1 MTREE
6 AIHTLKGLLEAGRES
21 RIEIQGTS
29 MEPFLKAGDI
39 VQVGTVSPNQLKTG
53 DIIAFLQDGRLIVHR
68 YLGRATQS
76 GVYCMRQ
83 KGDNLL
89 GHGWVNPDALVG
101 RVVWVER
108 GMNKRQLLK
117 GAGLAR
123 NRIHGLWAWGFCSA
137 MERASWVRRQFLRKE
152 GAVKPPTMNQGNSP
166 SREQEVLILATRLML
181 SEAQEARMGV
191 ILEEGFQWPSL
202 LKQGT
207 QFGLL
212 PLLHHH
218 FSRPPLAK
226 LVPEEV
232 RAALG
237 KAYYYTSLKN
247 LRMLGLLRRFLL
259 KAQEAG
265 IDVILLKGALLA
277 KWVYGDM
284 GLRPMNDLDLLCRKE
299 DEPSIQLILEAMG
312 GFRADNLTDL
322 ESEQSQVRVSVNE
335 KLNHSAPWWFPDICR
350 FEVHYHLLSRSVV
363 DDAWLQE
370 TLWAN
375 AVAHDWD
382 GLKVLSLDPD
392 HQLIHLASHIDKH
405 LEAEQAF
412 NMYWFVDIR
421 EVLRLHRAV
430 LNLPTLAHQAQCLGL
445 ERNCA
450 RVFRLIGEPWGSEGP
465 ALEDQESTRLI
476 AALMDTAL
484 QMTAEKTAKRTVS
497 GYISMIRAARHA
509 NGFLNKARYLRD
521 LFFPPTWKLAREYGT
536 TNRLIIPLLYF
547 VHPLA
552 RLLQGLRGTIQHVQ
566 RRLGH

>member
-1 MTREE
+1 M
-6 AIHTLKGLLEAGRES
+6 
-21 RIEIQGTS
+21 
-29 MEPFLKAGDI
+29 
-39 VQVGTVSPNQLKTG
+39 
-53 DIIAFLQDGRLIVHR
+53 
-68 YLGRATQS
+68 
-76 GVYCMRQ
+76 
-83 KGDNLL
+83 
-89 GHGWVNPDALVG
+89 
-101 RVVWVER
+101 
-108 GMNKRQLLK
+108 
-117 GAGLAR
+117 
-123 NRIHGLWAWGFCSA
+123 
-137 MERASWVRRQFLRKE
+137 
-152 GAVKPPTMNQGNSP
+152 KPPTMNQGNSP

-299 DEPSIQLILEAMG
+299 DEPALQKILEGMG
-312 GFRADNLTDL
+312 GFRANSLTGR
-322 ESEQSQVRVSVNE
+322 ESVLSPVQVSVIE

-350 FEVHYHLLSRSVV
+350 IEVHYHLLSRSVV
-363 DDAWLQE
+363 DDTWLQE
-370 TLWAN
+370 ALWAN
-375 AVAHDWD
+375 AVISEWD
-382 GLKVLSLDPD
+382 GLKVRSLDPC
-392 HQLIHLASHIDKH
+392 HQLIHLASHLSKH
-405 LEAEQAF
+405 LKEQAF
-412 NMYWFVDIR
+412 NLYWFADIR
-421 EVLRLHRAV
+421 EALRIHRTV
-430 LNLPTLAHQAQCLGL
+430 LNPQTLVLQAQRLGL
-445 ERNCA
+445 EQDCA
-450 RVFRLIGEPWGSEGP
+450 RVFRLIGEPWGGEPGLDDE
-465 ALEDQESTRLI
+465 ASTRSI
-476 AALMDTAL
+476 AALMNTVMQAAV
-484 QMTAEKTAKRTVS
+484 MGNSKRTVS
-497 GYISMIRAARHA
+497 GYISMIRAVRHV
-509 NGFLNKARYLRD
+509 GDFPDKARYLRD
-521 LFFPPTWKLAREYGT
+521 LFFPPASKLVHEYQT
-536 TNRLIIPLLYF
+536 RNRFILPLLYF